1 MCKPGARHSLPNRIE
16 TMCKA
21 ILSVTAC
28 SLLVLL
34 AGIAGADVLV
44 DGMEG
49 PKSNQARSGG
59 YWFLFVDAK
68 SKEQGTTE
76 ILYPHSYGYNFRY
89 DTAGYHGGHC
99 ARMKA
104 RIGAGY
110 EYPFVGMGMN
120 LDQYKRPYDFCHVD
134 AIEFRARGRGVF
146 KLKLRDTWGVRHTPR
161 EEYSHEFTVSPEWK
175 QYSLR
180 PEDFTASLYS
190 PLSKHGRSW
199 EGVCDSITSLIFVTA
214 SYAAR
219 DAGTIVDL
227 HIDDIVVRGLD
238 TIGVAHGDAPER
250 EPAIPITH
258 FRTDIHED
266 VPEDDESVE

>member
-1 MCKPGARHSLPNRIE
+1 MHRARTTVL
-16 TMCKA
+16 
-21 ILSVTAC
+21 VC
-28 SLLVLL
+28 SLLFLL
-34 AGIAGADVLV
+34 PAAGSRADVLV

-68 SKEQGTTE
+68 SKERGNTE
-76 ILYPHSYGYNFRY
+76 ILYPDGYGYNFRY
-89 DTAGYHGGHC
+89 DTGGYQSDHC

-120 LDQYKRPYDFCHVD
+120 LDQYKRPYDFCKIE

-146 KLKLRDTWGVRHTPR
+146 KLKLRDTWGVRQTPR

-175 QYSLR
+175 RYSLR
-180 PEDFTASLYS
+180 PEDFTVSLSS
-190 PLSKHGRSW
+190 PLRTHGRRW

-219 DAGTIVDL
+219 DAGTVVDL
-227 HIDDIVVRGLD
+227 RVDDIVIRGLD
-238 TIGVAHGDAPER
+238 TVGVAHGSAPAR
-250 EPAIPITH
+250 EPTVPITR
-258 FRTDIHED
+258 FSIDIHD
-266 VPEDDESVE
+266 DIPEDEEERVE